1 MAIHYRDSRKQ
12 QSSGSP
18 AGHLLAGIIALVCL
32 LWFAPHTTDKLQSAV
47 TSALRL
53 PIY

>member
-1 MAIHYRDSRKQ
+1 MAIHYRDCRKQ
-12 QSSGSP
+12 PSSGGA
-18 AGHLLAGIIALVCL
+18 AGHLLAGIVALVCL

>member
-1 MAIHYRDSRKQ
+1 MAIHYRDCRKQ

-18 AGHLLAGIIALVCL
+18 AGHLLAGILALVCL
-32 LWFAPHTTDKLQSAV
+32 LWFAPQTTGKLQSAV